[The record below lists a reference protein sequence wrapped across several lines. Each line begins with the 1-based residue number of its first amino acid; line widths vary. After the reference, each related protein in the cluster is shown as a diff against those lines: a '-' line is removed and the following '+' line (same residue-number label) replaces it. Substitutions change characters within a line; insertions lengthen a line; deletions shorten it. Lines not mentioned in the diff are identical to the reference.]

1 MREGRLQEVP
11 NIVIRLG
18 NFWFLENWS
27 LRRGSRLREVDVTG
41 GLTVSLVNLDSSLSL
56 LTGRGLRRLGYSS
69 TIWRR
74 LVLTS
79 EKTKT
84 FTCEMQPHHVV
95 IFHDLFLL
103 E

>member
-1 MREGRLQEVP
+1 MVA
-11 NIVIRLG
+11 
-18 NFWFLENWS
+18 
-27 LRRGSRLREVDVTG
+27 TG
-41 GLTVSLVNLDSSLSL
+41 GISVSLVNLDSSLSL
-56 LTGRGLRRLGYSS
+56 LTGRGLGRLGYSS
-69 TIWRR
+69 TIGRR